1 MGQLDER
8 DTRVFESARTRR
20 TRTLRINSSRHP
32 SEKHCSPSREI
43 LAQHLALEARLI
55 RKRYKIAVGEHRDA
69 TPVPSV
75 SRLWIRRSARFTAC
89 WTPPGRLPR
98 RTPTQP
104 KHTHSLHAR
113 GHTSNRPRLA
123 WESFRYQLPLV
134 ALLLDAVRRLPR
146 SWPDHGATESDGT
159 GQWESNRDAGEPGA
173 GPSDGIDTLPP
184 KDSDGTSFMIFI
196 PKIVHIQMLDYIYGR
211 PIYRQ
216 NGCKLIC

>member
-32 SEKHCSPSREI
+32 SEKHCSPSKEI

-123 WESFRYQLPLV
+123 WESFRSAAASSAAAGCCAPT
-134 ALLLDAVRRLPR
+134 ASLLARPRCDRVRWNRPMGVQPR
-146 SWPDHGATESDGT
+146 RRRTWS
-159 GQWESNRDAGEPGA
+159 
-173 GPSDGIDTLPP
+173 
-184 KDSDGTSFMIFI
+184 
-196 PKIVHIQMLDYIYGR
+196 R
-211 PIYRQ
+211 P
-216 NGCKLIC
+216 